1 MNKKSNQGTEAV
13 SFEIPSS
20 RAKMKRSA
28 IFAKVGN
35 FIITFSGK
43 LTKNK
48 LMEKDY
54 GEWHKKKK
62 ILNEREDIDNIFF
75 REKEVWWIALGVNVG
90 FEQDGKGEEF
100 RRPILIMKK
109 FNKYLVLAVPLTT
122 RIKKDNK
129 YYVSCSIIRDNLP
142 RMAIISQTRPIDTK
156 RLIDKLGVAD
166 DDSYIKIKNAIKAM
180 L

>member
-1 MNKKSNQGTEAV
+1 
-13 SFEIPSS
+13 
-20 RAKMKRSA
+20 MK
-28 IFAKVGN
+28 
-35 FIITFSGK
+35 
-43 LTKNK
+43 
-48 LMEKDY
+48 KDY

-75 REKEVWWIALGVNVG
+75 REKEVWWIALGVNIG

-100 RRPILIMKK
+100 RRPVLILKK
-109 FNKYLVLAVPLTT
+109 FNKYLILAVPLTT

-129 YYVSCSIIRDNLP
+129 YYISCSIVGDNTP

-156 RLIDKLGVAD
+156 RLIDKLGVAND
-166 DDSYIKIKNAIKAM
+166 ESYSKIKNAIKAM